1 MLTSVERLAHYT
13 SLPSEGA
20 THNPDYPRPPTA
32 QWPNKGEVVIKGLSM
47 RYRQDLPLVLRDV
60 GLTIP
65 GGIKVRLKHISVDI
79 LNVLYP

>member
-13 SLPSEGA
+13 SLPSEGP
-20 THNPDYPRPPTA
+20 TQNPDYPRPPVA
-32 QWPNKGEVVIKGLSM
+32 QWPSRGEVVIKGLSM

-65 GGIKVRLKHISVDI
+65 GGIKVHLKPLDI
-79 LNVLYP
+79 